1 MKILI
6 IQNGWS
12 GQGISGGDKHLLDIL
27 QFWKS
32 RLKPS
37 LMLPCSG
44 IRFLR
49 HNYPEKIHGLDL
61 IGSWELVTQTTLKNL
76 WQIILSYLQRTI
88 LSSIQLIISGR
99 FYLVI
104 ASSHFLYDVL
114 PLILTKSLKGSK
126 LVVYV
131 YHLVSFQNR
140 SESLRNR
147 LSSSFELLSLKLV
160 RTYADAI
167 FTDNT
172 KTFEELQKRGLKK
185 EKIFLTSVG
194 IRRPDY
200 LRSGQAEFDLCF
212 SGRLVKSKGVN
223 DLVQILK
230 GVKNNVPEVRLVVI
244 GTGDEEAKLI
254 RVQKELQLE
263 GNLILKGFVKEK
275 TKFEVL
281 RCSRVFVLPSYE
293 EGWGISLAEA
303 LSLGLPAVVYDLPVL
318 REVFNGGPI
327 FCHLGD
333 IDEMAENI
341 IKLLSDQDYYQQK
354 SWDSR
359 NSVEKYYL
367 DAVAEKEIKIL
378 ESL

>member
-1 MKILI
+1 M
-6 IQNGWS
+6 
-12 GQGISGGDKHLLDIL
+12 
-27 QFWKS
+27 
-32 RLKPS
+32 
-37 LMLPCSG
+37 
-44 IRFLR
+44 
-49 HNYPEKIHGLDL
+49 
-61 IGSWELVTQTTLKNL
+61 
-76 WQIILSYLQRTI
+76 
-88 LSSIQLIISGR
+88 
-99 FYLVI
+99 
-104 ASSHFLYDVL
+104 
-114 PLILTKSLKGSK
+114 
-126 LVVYV
+126 
-131 YHLVSFQNR
+131 
-140 SESLRNR
+140 
-147 LSSSFELLSLKLV
+147 
-160 RTYADAI
+160 
-167 FTDNT
+167 
-172 KTFEELQKRGLKK
+172 
-185 EKIFLTSVG
+185 G

-200 LRSGQAEFDLCF
+200 LRSDQAEFDLCF